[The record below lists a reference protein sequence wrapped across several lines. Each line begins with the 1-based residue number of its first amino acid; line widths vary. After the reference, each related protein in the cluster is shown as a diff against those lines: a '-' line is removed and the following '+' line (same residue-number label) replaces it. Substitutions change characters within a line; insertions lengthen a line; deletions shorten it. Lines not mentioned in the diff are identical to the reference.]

1 LPLQPDSEESIALT
15 RKWIEDSFDTPED
28 YYCTVSNL
36 PKRVV
41 AVQNGGNP
49 LVVHLVDF
57 SKNQK
62 PPKDRYI
69 CLSHCWGSQRMFKI
83 TVDTLV
89 ARTEGIFMEQLSQTF
104 QDAIMITRR
113 LGIKYLWID
122 SLCILQDSKSY
133 WEVESAKMGQYYAS
147 SWLTIG
153 AGLLGD
159 GTQGCFGNRLG
170 PEGLYC
176 RLVVKELQQRSNLYF
191 TTAQCNRRIEQR
203 RINRRG

>member
-1 LPLQPDSEESIALT
+1 MA
-15 RKWIEDSFDTPED
+15 
-28 YYCTVSNL
+28 
-36 PKRVV
+36 
-41 AVQNGGNP
+41 
-49 LVVHLVDF
+49 
-57 SKNQK
+57 
-62 PPKDRYI
+62 
-69 CLSHCWGSQRMFKI
+69 
-83 TVDTLV
+83 
-89 ARTEGIFMEQLSQTF
+89 QLSQTF

-122 SLCILQDSKSY
+122 SLCILQDSKSD

-176 RLVVKELQQRSNLYF
+176 RLVVKELQQRSDLYF
-191 TTAQCNRRIEQR
+191 TTSSMQPANRAAEDKSKYLSPLLDAGLDVPR
-203 RINRRG
+203 RDSIS